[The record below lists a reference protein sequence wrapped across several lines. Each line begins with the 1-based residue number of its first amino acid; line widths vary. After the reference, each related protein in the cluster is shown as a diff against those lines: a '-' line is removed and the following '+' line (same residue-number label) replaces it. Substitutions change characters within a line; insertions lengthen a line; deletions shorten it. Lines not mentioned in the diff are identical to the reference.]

1 MKRQTKSTA
10 TTATTISAALLVP
23 FLAPSAW
30 GVDYYWD
37 NNGATA
43 GFGTAAGTWADPTL
57 GDATQGFSTDA
68 TGSTL
73 PTDTTTTASD
83 VVRFGDD
90 VQGLGSGTVT
100 VSGSVAAERIVFGFA
115 SSGVIVDGGSI
126 SLASVVSRQSGMTIN
141 SDITVSGNLE
151 FIIAREEA
159 LQTNIGGVISGNGD
173 VTFTSVNTNLKNN
186 DLRYVLNG
194 SSTYTGDTFIDGLNG
209 NNRMRVVLGVDDALP
224 TTTVVTIDGGN
235 GAGSGRNQWLQLNG
249 NSQTIAGLTNVN
261 VSNRRQEVR
270 GPGTLTINNANDFTF
285 SGRLDSS
292 GAALNLVKTGA
303 GTQRLTSSLNS
314 YSGSTTI
321 SEGRLQGRVGGDIE
335 NSAVTLEAAGIYSV
349 QVTDNALS
357 WTCDSLTT
365 TGAGTLEFDFGS
377 VSPSNSVSPLIIS
390 GTGGVADFTTATPLV
405 SVLVDAGLPPGT
417 YPLVTWDSL
426 TGTAPAT
433 TELSIST
440 LALATAAD
448 LNVNGNTLEL
458 VISSTAADIVKADN
472 ADNLDL
478 GTSWDGGIAPIAGD
492 TAVWDN
498 TVTGANTTVLAA
510 DLTWGSISIVDPGGP
525 VTIGAGNTL
534 TLTGDTF
541 GGLTLLDLS
550 AATADLTLNADLVMD
565 DVGVWD
571 VAAGRTLS
579 AAGAVS
585 GNFGLI
591 KEGDGTAVISGSN
604 TYAGGTDVSAGALQ
618 LGASEV
624 IPDGPGTGNLSVAGL
639 IDMNGF
645 SESVNGL
652 TGSGVIDN
660 VSGGSSVLT
669 VGNNDESSTFNGLL
683 QNTAGTL
690 GLVKTGSGSLAL
702 TEAQTLS
709 GDVVVEGGTLAFTN
723 TNPFDNANSLTLE
736 DGTILRP
743 NVKDAVIEAPISLGG
758 VGTFSTIYTPTVTGG
773 VSAPTP
779 IPLTL
784 NGPITGDGN
793 VDFVN
798 IQGGNAYTRVVLN
811 APSTY
816 TGDTLIDCALT
827 NSQILV
833 LLGTENALPVTTV
846 VTLDGNNGAGS
857 GRNCDL
863 NLNGN
868 NQTLAGLT
876 NVLVASSRRQRV
888 NNTSATPA
896 TLTINNS
903 ADYSFGGFL
912 GSGGSNLGLTKEGV
926 GRFNLTGSLA
936 YAGDTTVNAGVL
948 SLGDTN
954 GANDASSVVI
964 AASGA
969 TLELAF
975 AGSDTVDTLFIGG
988 VQQAAGTYGHTD
1000 SGADNG
1006 GAGVG
1011 ALDAYFEAGTGS
1023 LTVVTG
1029 PPAAGYNA
1037 WAAINAG
1044 SQGPDLDFD
1053 GDGVPNGVEF
1063 FLDAAP
1069 GFTAN
1074 PGLDASNVITWANG
1088 GNIPASEYGTQ
1099 FVVQT
1104 SDDLVIWDD
1113 VLVGDLTEN
1122 TDGPGGSLSYTLTG
1136 PAPRFVR
1143 LQVNPN

>member
-1 MKRQTKSTA
+1 MKRQTKPTTS
-10 TTATTISAALLVP
+10 TATTISAALLAP
-23 FLAPSAW
+23 FLAQSAL

-37 NNGATA
+37 NNGDTA
-43 GFGTAAGTWADPTL
+43 GFGTAAGTWADPTV
-57 GDATQGFSTDA
+57 GEATQGFSTDA
-68 TGSTL
+68 TGATL
-73 PTDTTTTASD
+73 PTDITTTGSD
-83 VVRFGDD
+83 VVRFGSDTD
-90 VQGLGSGTVT
+90 GLAAGTVT
-100 VSGSVAAERIVFGFA
+100 VSGAVAADRVVFGFA

-126 SLASVVSRQSGMTIN
+126 SLASVVSRQSGMSLN
-141 SDITVSGNLE
+141 SDLVISGGLE

-173 VTFTSVNTNLKNN
+173 VTFTSVNANLKNN

-235 GAGSGRNQWLQLNG
+235 GAGTGRNQYLQLNG
-249 NSQTIAGLTNVN
+249 KNQTIAGLTNVN

-270 GPGTLTINNANDFTF
+270 GPGTLTINNTGDFTF

-292 GAALNLVKTGA
+292 GAALNLVKTGS
-303 GTQRLTSSLNS
+303 GTQTLTSSLNS
-314 YSGSTTI
+314 YSGTTTI
-321 SEGRLQGRVGGDIE
+321 SEGRLKGRVGGDIE
-335 NSAVTLEAAGIYSV
+335 NSAVTLEANGIYSV
-349 QVTDNALS
+349 DVTDNTLS

-365 TGAGTLEFDFGS
+365 TGAGTIEFDFGA
-377 VSPSNSVSPLIIS
+377 VTPSNVVSPLIIT

-405 SVLVDAGLPPGT
+405 SVLVDAGLSPGT
-417 YPLVTWDSL
+417 YPLATWDSL
-426 TGTAPAT
+426 SGTAPGAA
-433 TELSIST
+433 ELSVSNS
-440 LALATAAD
+440 LPGTAAD
-448 LNVNGNTLEL
+448 LVVNVNTLEL
-458 VISSTAADIVKADN
+458 VITSTAVDVVKQDN
-472 ADNLDL
+472 TDDL
-478 GTSWDGGIAPIAGD
+478 TLGSSWVGGVAPVAGD

-498 TVTGANTTVLAA
+498 TVTGANSTVLGA
-510 DLTWGSISIVDPGGP
+510 DADWGGIVIEDPAGAVSIGG
-525 VTIGAGNTL
+525 ANTL
-534 TLTGDTF
+534 TL
-541 GGLTLLDLS
+541 GGVAVEIDMAT
-550 AATADLTLNADLVMD
+550 ATADLDVTSDLLFAED
-565 DVGVWD
+565 NLWS
-571 VAAGRTLS
+571 VASGRTLS
-579 AAGAVS
+579 VGGIVDGPA
-585 GNFGLI
+585 NLDLQ
-591 KEGDGTAVISGSN
+591 GDGTTVLSGAN
-604 TYAGGTDVSAGALQ
+604 NYDGTTTVDVATLQ

-624 IPDGPGTGNLSVAGL
+624 IPDGPGKGNVSLSGL

-645 SESVNGL
+645 SETVNGL
-652 TGSGVIDN
+652 TGSGVIDTI
-660 VSGGSSVLT
+660 SGGSSVLT
-669 VGNNDESSTFNGLL
+669 VGNNDQSSTFNGLL
-683 QNTAGTL
+683 QNTAGSL

-702 TEAQTLS
+702 TEAHTLS
-709 GDVVVEGGTLAFTN
+709 GDIVVEGGTLAFTN
-723 TNPFDNANSLTLE
+723 TNPFDNASSLTLE

-743 NVKDAVIEAPISLGG
+743 NVAGAVIDAPISLGG
-758 VGTFSTIYTPTVTGG
+758 VGTFSTIYTPTVSGG
-773 VSAPTP
+773 ATPPTP

-798 IQGGNAYTRVVLN
+798 IQGGNAYTQVELN

-816 TGDTLIDCALT
+816 TGDTLIDCTLT

-876 NVLVASSRRQRV
+876 NVPVASSRRQRV

-896 TLTINNS
+896 TLTINNT

-912 GSGGSNLGLTKEGV
+912 GTGGSNLGLTKEGV
-926 GRFNLTGSLA
+926 GRFDLTGSLA

-954 GANDASSVVI
+954 GTNDASSVVI

-988 VQQAAGTYGHTD
+988 VQQVAGTYGHTD

-1044 SQGPDLDFD
+1044 GQGPDLDFD